1 MRPPFSPDAAV
12 TAAPISLPEITDEMV
27 ERATD
32 TYAGGTCADSGMRAA
47 LTEFRDELLTGAT
60 RWQPIEHDQIRA
72 GMRIRATTVVGDGVA
87 TRTGV
92 AHHTNICGDW
102 FTEASLMLTGRGVG
116 GDPTTYEVDP
126 ATIPADPDADLDDTL
141 WRVLCDDDLCAVACA
156 HCAARASACKRLV
169 REHDEAVQ
177 A

>member
-47 LTEFRDELLTGAT
+47 LTEFRHALLAAT
-60 RWQPIEHDQIRA
+60 PQWRPIEHDQIKA
-72 GMRIRATTVVGDGVA
+72 GMRIRATTVVGDVVA

-126 ATIPADPDADLDDTL
+126 TIIPADPDADLIEKL
-141 WRVLCDDDLCAVACA
+141 AGLLDLTDSEDAREVIAAV
-156 HCAARASACKRLV
+156 RA
-169 REHDEAVQ
+169 HDEAVQ